1 MQRSLFKT
9 AYTAVLTG
17 AIILL
22 QAFTAKAGGEGFQ
35 IYLNNKLILEQSG
48 SQFTLQSLPLDKAN
62 INDELVI
69 YYFSCHDK
77 GKARS
82 IAVKD
87 DKGNI
92 VKEWKFGDASGP
104 RSAMK
109 IPVRELLQLEKS
121 YAQTSIGLFYISQ
134 QQPKGRPLSSLQF
147 TGKSTT
153 WQRQEESWPVWQVGF
168 VK

>member
-1 MQRSLFKT
+1 MQRSLFTT
-9 AYTAVLTG
+9 ACTGLLTG
-17 AIILL
+17 AMILL

-62 INDELVI
+62 INDELVV
-69 YYFSCHDK
+69 YYYHCHDK

-87 DKGNI
+87 TKGTI
-92 VKEWKFGDASGP
+92 IKEWKFGDASGP
-104 RSAMK
+104 RSGMK

-121 YAQTSIGLFYISQ
+121 YAHTSISLVYISQ
-134 QQPKGRPLSSLQF
+134 QLPKGRALSALQF

-153 WQRQEESWPVWQVGF
+153 WRHQQESWPVWQVGF